1 VLINQLIGMFCA
13 QAQLHVLIYI
23 YIYIYGDGSVDS
35 RSKFPLIYSV

>member
-23 YIYIYGDGSVDS
+23 YIWRWI
-35 RSKFPLIYSV
+35 R

>member
-23 YIYIYGDGSVDS
+23 YIYIYMGMD
-35 RSKFPLIYSV
+35 PLTPGVSFY

>member
-23 YIYIYGDGSVDS
+23 YIW
-35 RSKFPLIYSV
+35 R